1 LSFIFTQS
9 PPRDGMSRLYISH
22 KARLLS
28 LLLFLPLVAMSLS
41 ANSAQRDHQITI
53 DDFFGLSTL
62 TQSQLSP
69 DGKQAVWVE
78 SRWDKALDRTQ
89 TELWHIDTNS
99 RKTTRLTFTDEN
111 ESNPAWSPDSRYV
124 YFIAKIGEKD
134 PKHPYQGIAQ
144 IYRIAATGGQPQMI
158 TKSITGIN
166 AFELNKSGDSI
177 YFSTNKEVTD
187 KDHFAS
193 LRADHN
199 KVNYAQGKKTTNPI
213 YRLNLQH
220 FSQELLLDDDK
231 VVWQFSVNDNETKI
245 ARITTTDNEL
255 IFLEGR
261 SNIEVFDI
269 KQANNILLAD
279 DKWREKAPSAYG
291 WLLGLDWHHDNQ
303 RLAFRIDFDGFPGQL
318 FVANTAAKQAVIN
331 RVTPP
336 SQVTFFGDDLLWR
349 GNSNDICYR
358 GAYKARVK
366 LYCTEMK
373 AMTQGKSRTVIE
385 GDLVIGNYSFT
396 ASGKQVGVSHDGL
409 DHVSDLFIADADSPR
424 AQLKRLTNINPQI
437 DSWKLPQIS
446 IVKWQATDGTQVE
459 GILELPFGYNKA
471 QGKLPLVVQ
480 LHGGPTAA
488 TPYALQHRSYGRSTF
503 SAQGWALFSPNYRGS
518 IGYGDKFIT
527 DLIGREHDIEVQDIL
542 SGVDKLISDGLVD
555 ADKLAV
561 MGWSNGGY
569 LTNALISSSDR
580 FKAASSGAGVFDQR
594 LEWMLEDT
602 PGHVINFMQGLPWE
616 QAEAYTKAS
625 SLTHANKITTPT
637 LIHIGENDE
646 RVPLGHAQGLYR
658 ALNHYLNVPVEL
670 IVYPGEGHGL
680 NKYQHRKTKMEWDR
694 RWFDY
699 YVLGKD

>member
-1 LSFIFTQS
+1 MSFMLTKS
-9 PPRDGMSRLYISH
+9 RPLDGISGFYRAH
-22 KARLLS
+22 KAELLS
-28 LLLFLPLVAMSLS
+28 LALLLPLAGVSLS
-41 ANSAQRDHQITI
+41 VNSTPRDHQITI
-53 DDFFGLSTL
+53 DDFFGLSTM
-62 TQSQLSP
+62 TQSQISP
-69 DGKQAVWVE
+69 NGKQSVWVE
-78 SRWDKALDRTQ
+78 SRWDEALDKAQ
-89 TELWHIDTNS
+89 TELWHIDNNS
-99 RKTTRLTFTDEN
+99 RKTTRLTFSDEN
-111 ESNPAWSPDSRYV
+111 ESSPVWSPDNRYI

-134 PKHPYQGIAQ
+134 PLHPYQGIAQ
-144 IYRIAATGGQPQMI
+144 VYRIAATGGQPQVI
-158 TKSITGIN
+158 TRTVTGVN
-166 AFELNKSGDSI
+166 AFELNRSGDNI
-177 YFSTNKEVTD
+177 YYSTTKEITD
-187 KDHFAS
+187 KDQFAA
-193 LRADHN
+193 LRAEHG
-199 KVNYAQGKKTTNPI
+199 KVNYAHGKKTTHPI

-220 FSQELLLDDDK
+220 FNQELLLDDDK

-261 SNIEVFDI
+261 SHIEVFDI
-269 KQANNILLAD
+269 KQGTNTSLAD
-279 DKWREKAPSAYG
+279 EQWRGKAPSPYG
-291 WLLGLDWHHDNQ
+291 WLLGLDWHQDNQ
-303 RLAFRIDFDGFPGQL
+303 RLAFRIDFDGYPGQL
-318 FVANTAAKQAVIN
+318 FVANTAKQAHIIP
-331 RVTPP
+331 VTPP
-336 SQVTFFGDDLLWR
+336 NQVTYFGDNLHWR
-349 GNSNDICYR
+349 GDSNDICYR

-366 LYCTEMK
+366 LYCTEMNGS
-373 AMTQGKSRTVIE
+373 TQGKSRAVIE
-385 GDLVIGNYSFT
+385 GDLVIGSYSFT
-396 ASGKQVGVSHDGL
+396 DSGKQVAVSHDGL

-424 AQLKRLTNINPQI
+424 AQLKRLTHINPQI

-446 IVKWQATDGTQVE
+446 IVKWQAADGTQVE
-459 GILELPFGYNKA
+459 GILELPFGYTKA

-503 SAQGWALFSPNYRGS
+503 SANGWALFSPNYRGS
-518 IGYGDKFIT
+518 VGYGDKFLT

-542 SGVDKLISDGLVD
+542 AGVDKLISDGLVD
-555 ADKLAV
+555 AEKMAV

-569 LTNALISSSDR
+569 LTNALISTTDR

-646 RVPLGHAQGLYR
+646 RVPLGHGQGLYR

-680 NKYQHRKTKMEWDR
+680 SKYQHRKTKMLWDQK
-694 RWFDY
+694 WFEH
-699 YVLGKD
+699 YVLGKE